1 MVQLGIYV
9 CAEYMY
15 MCVYMHVCVR
25 QKITS
30 NVFLRHHPP
39 LCLCVGTHMCAQ
51 VCVPMCVGVCAGA
64 SVCMWRPEVNFWC
77 HLNHLSHCF
86 FFFFVGFVLF
96 LRQWSHHVALASHT
110 MPSTRSREGG
120 DKNPCP
126 LR

>member
-77 HLNHLSHCF
+77 LQLVFEKALDRVHLLCVKKQIN
-86 FFFFVGFVLF
+86 
-96 LRQWSHHVALASHT
+96 RKIEIT
-110 MPSTRSREGG
+110 
-120 DKNPCP
+120 
-126 LR
+126 